1 MSLTDQCEYC
11 EIIRREKNIIAS
23 SSDVVI
29 AVRDKVVIP
38 GQITVFPKE
47 HYTIMEMVPEEVLQ
61 QCAVMANKVSVAVF
75 ESLGSQGTNIIVR
88 NGLGAGQDVPHFGI
102 EIVPRMEN
110 DKLNLEW
117 KPRQLMED
125 EMEIV
130 HTTLLAGV
138 EEAKSS
144 PKKEEKKEEKKEI
157 KKSEGKENY
166 LLKSIRRIP

>member
-11 EIIRREKNIIAS
+11 EIVRKEKNIIAS
-23 SSDVVI
+23 SNDVVV

-47 HYTIMEMVPEEVLQ
+47 HHTILEMVPEEILQ
-61 QCAVMANKVSVAVF
+61 QCAILANKVSAAVF
-75 ESLGSQGTNIIVR
+75 ESLGSQGTNILVR
-88 NGLGAGQDVPHFGI
+88 NGLGAGQDVPHFSI
-102 EIVPRMEN
+102 EIIPRKEN
-110 DKLNLEW
+110 DKLKLDW

-125 EMEIV
+125 EVEMTHGV
-130 HTTLLAGV
+130 LLAAI

-144 PKKEEKKEEKKEI
+144 PRKEEKKKEKKEI
-157 KKSEGKENY
+157 KKVEGKENY